1 MCDVRRDAYMMY
13 NPQLETFICVVES
26 GSFSKASEKLYITS
40 PAVIKQI
47 NSLEDSLNLQLFE
60 RTHRGLIVTEA
71 GKSLY
76 QDAKYL
82 IQYCKES
89 LNRAESARNNK
100 EEVIRIGASPMTPPQ
115 VFVTLWPKIQKYC
128 PELKFQLIPFE
139 NTPENA
145 REILANLRQNIDV
158 VAGIFDDTMLNL
170 RKCNG
175 IELSKEAFCCALSL
189 PHELAW
195 KESLTLEDLHGQNIL
210 MMRRGWSKY
219 VDILRDDLWKNHPDI
234 HVIDFDFYDTEIFN
248 RCENSNDIL
257 LAIKNWESVH
267 PLMKIIP
274 VEWKYEIPFGLLY
287 STEPSLKV
295 RRLLSAVQKA
305 MEET

>member
-1 MCDVRRDAYMMY
+1 MMY

-89 LNRAESARNNK
+89 LNRAESAGNNK

-115 VFVTLWPKIQKYC
+115 VFMTLWPKI
-128 PELKFQLIPFE
+128 
-139 NTPENA
+139 
-145 REILANLRQNIDV
+145 
-158 VAGIFDDTMLNL
+158 
-170 RKCNG
+170 
-175 IELSKEAFCCALSL
+175 
-189 PHELAW
+189 
-195 KESLTLEDLHGQNIL
+195 
-210 MMRRGWSKY
+210 
-219 VDILRDDLWKNHPDI
+219 
-234 HVIDFDFYDTEIFN
+234 
-248 RCENSNDIL
+248 
-257 LAIKNWESVH
+257 
-267 PLMKIIP
+267 
-274 VEWKYEIPFGLLY
+274 
-287 STEPSLKV
+287 
-295 RRLLSAVQKA
+295 
-305 MEET
+305 